1 MSKTM
6 LNKSMHRSRQGLIL
20 LLALG
25 MLALFS
31 LLAVTYIVA
40 AGNSRAGAQAMKVRA
55 NASNTSTV
63 GLSEQVLRQALRGTR
78 DQQSAFYQ
86 HALLEDIYDNR
97 ATRLQFG
104 NRSTSSADWPLIDST
119 IFNNNWCLRLTP
131 IGASTGVGIV
141 KLSLDPRDPKN
152 LAGTPATFRLNAL
165 ENAYNS
171 RVLTVLEGPLAG
183 RSFRILK
190 YVGLLRNAA
199 DVSNNF
205 PDPNTPDFPNYAAHP
220 NAQDLDYSVAIDLS
234 EVTEV
239 LSGRWRNPST
249 QLTENFSGTIA
260 EWISLPNSQ
269 GLRNLFY
276 FYDPVAGQHQGYR
289 CVINGAAF
297 SNAGIGM
304 EDDAAPGVT
313 GYANLDASRRLRITT
328 PQGKVPPALLPGYD
342 YLQDPRIMDTVGSEI
357 GVYGIG
363 DDSVLSPGQARL
375 RGQSNEGYDVPDW
388 RDFWLSHQ
396 DRINVSGTVVPYVT
410 PSFHRPELVNYIAH
424 LFGDPGSLVAN
435 DVRQLLL
442 MLDAS
447 TARVLS
453 YRFGSDLVENPN
465 FNPGVPAVSLGSGL
479 TWSTPTPTPAEV
491 AALRAFVLAQI
502 DGTDPRAWL
511 DSGSIGQWDVDNDGD
526 GFRESVWIDPNL
538 PVIHS
543 PDGRMLKPLAA
554 IHIEDLDGRV
564 NLNLHG
570 DRVQGQAATFNAF
583 ADSAGFLRA
592 NLTGPIGLNLPQ
604 GLGYGPADISL
615 NQLFQFD
622 PLLLT
627 STASNY
633 SLFDE
638 RYGAKRHHDSGAP
651 VNLATMDR
659 SPGQRAIG
667 PFNGDDVVSLLR
679 QRETRAVD
687 PAVSGS
693 FVHGRLPGTPSGR
706 RSAVAPAFDRNGN
719 LSFVHPSVQD
729 AVPENP
735 LNTSIPSERVGDTY
749 EMRTGTN
756 AYGDT
761 PFTVGELEQILRRFD
776 DDVEALPEHIRE
788 HLSSLPGYNNL
799 SEINRVITTRSAELR
814 LPKIAAAASV
824 PTATG
829 AVLEKDAGN
838 FLGFIR
844 LVHEQRYRRR
854 SFPADLTNDEPQL
867 NMESLYQLFPPE
879 FASNLRM
886 DINRAFGNGLD
897 DNNDGNVDDPFE
909 LSTSSELEY
918 GIASSGLTTQ
928 ASANSGLY
936 RNRQRELGSNSRP
949 YLGSR
954 QLLARYLYCL
964 GQLMIPREYEFPNMR
979 GETLNSL
986 RWYHLRARSIAQ
998 WAVNVVD
1005 FRDADVAMTR
1015 FEYDIFPFGVNDAS
1029 FGGKYNPKQAFWA
1042 PDVAPVDRDFVGV
1055 VWGMEMPELLLTE
1068 SLAFHDKRVR
1078 DTDIDDGPGK
1088 ATNDPTTPDP
1098 DLDQYRFPEGSL
1110 FLELYASRTTYVP
1123 EDNRIAGTSSSL
1135 YDVQTGLP
1143 VKLDLSR
1150 MAPADTANYW
1160 GSQPVWRIGI
1170 NPSTPPGTPDSSL
1183 QPNAL
1188 YQQAATNND
1197 IYQRD
1202 FQAAKSTV
1210 LAGNSSSS
1218 VPEQRV
1224 GSGLFD
1230 DLDQLNDPTPNTVSF
1245 ERMIWFTNTSAGSL
1259 PRVPDLA
1266 GNNAANDV
1274 NPNRQHL
1281 VYYNR
1286 NTGTTLLEGGHY
1298 AVVGPRRETSIGA
1311 LENNPETGVAWL
1323 PRLLKSQLMAN
1334 TNRPVRSQSHQ
1345 TISLDAGNVSTTLL
1359 TGVDIYR
1366 YRTEWSGVPKS
1377 ALGIVCAADTPQDI
1391 APPGSRWSNCFPDGI
1406 GINISIPNP
1415 IANTGYWRDPNKPLE
1430 RLNDDDLF
1438 ASRAD
1443 ERYGYGDTQISPDS
1457 WVDCTGA
1464 TPVGN
1469 FPDKPFDYDSTTNDV
1484 LTPASGSAMNQTGT
1498 YPNVRTAFLQR
1509 LADPNMA
1516 YDPVNNPYITVD
1528 WISLDLTVFNGEA
1541 PKSDDPQDGGSRPIA
1556 FQSRYK
1562 DGATRANA
1570 NSKATIATAVQ
1581 PTLPGSPKVTQGGNG
1596 VWGYS
1601 YHSYSTAQLHETT
1614 PQSFVPLNPP
1624 ATGPGAQRYPS
1635 YFMHQLGYASQQ
1647 PADGG
1652 ASQPKHQSATSLG
1665 YANVGHRFNN
1675 ISGTASDDADDFD
1688 GFGPPQQVLSPGGL
1702 YNGAPRDLTSLV
1714 WFNRPFATPAELM
1727 MVPLTSPGQLGLFHS
1742 IADKNQLR
1750 TPFEYLPSFGINN
1763 AMVTNL
1769 TNAPASD
1776 WSDYPPSPDN
1786 ATVRNGIRTEGYWMK
1801 RSGYWPNTT
1810 GGTNPVQAD
1819 WSSLLE
1825 FIETK
1830 PPFIDSAKFLQPDA
1844 MVNAASASLVA
1855 RRFLDSYIPA
1865 NFTGSSEPDNVR
1877 GPSLIAPTNEI
1888 PDYTAAGKINLNTL
1902 TLAQSGRS
1910 EALQALEYL
1919 YLVGGQRTG
1928 ATRDVLTDQ
1937 FFRTRRGFNGGA
1949 SSTFFGTSS
1958 PPSMDPNYPSQFMG
1972 AYRSGLASNIQPIA
1986 PFPGADATN
1995 RDPLFQQRGRYPV
2008 ESGILR
2014 SYTPNQT
2021 PDSMVNTNSFGSMLF
2036 TPDPVARIED
2046 STIPSVTATEI
2057 EDAQRNAFT
2066 RYQRAMRLPNL
2077 VTDQSN
2083 VFAVWVTVGLF
2094 EYDPINGFGREY
2106 VNASGEEQ
2114 RERSFYI
2121 IDRTVPVGFIPGED
2135 LNTEKTILLRRKI
2148 SGDR

>member
-1 MSKTM
+1 MLKTM
-6 LNKSMHRSRQGLIL
+6 LNKSMRRSRRGLIL

-40 AGNSRAGAQAMKVRA
+40 ASNSRAGAQAMRVRA
-55 NASNTSTV
+55 NASNTTTL
-63 GLSEQVLRQALRGTR
+63 GLGEQIIKQSLRGTR

-86 HALLEDIYDNR
+86 HAILEDVYDSR
-97 ATRLQFG
+97 ATQVRFG
-104 NRSTSSADWPLIDST
+104 HRTQPIMFSGGD
-119 IFNNNWCLRLTP
+119 FRNNWCVRLTP
-131 IGASTGVGIV
+131 VGGAPNVAEIV
-141 KLSLDPRDPKN
+141 KVSLDPRNPKLLGGN
-152 LAGTPATFRLNAL
+152 PSTYRLNAL
-165 ENAYNS
+165 ENAYNT
-171 RVLTVLEGPLAG
+171 RVLTVTEGPLAG
-183 RSFRILK
+183 YSFRILK
-190 YVGLLRNAA
+190 YVGYVN
-199 DVSNNF
+199 DGSY
-205 PDPNTPDFPNYAAHP
+205 PDPNYPSNPNYTQA
-220 NAQDLDYSVAIDLS
+220 NAYDYDYSIAIDLS
-234 EVTEV
+234 EVIGILE
-239 LSGRWRNPST
+239 GRWVNPST
-249 QLTENFSGTIA
+249 GKIEPFSGSA
-260 EWISLPNSQ
+260 QQWISLPNGQ

-276 FYDPVAGQHQGYR
+276 FYDPGANNFEGYR

-304 EDDAAPGVT
+304 EDDSVTAGVT
-313 GYANLDASRRLRITT
+313 GYANLDATRWISIIT
-328 PQGKVPPALLPGYD
+328 PQGKVPAALLPHYD
-342 YLQDPRIMDTVGSEI
+342 YLQSSRVMVNNGSSI
-357 GVYGIG
+357 GVESIG
-363 DDSVLSPGQARL
+363 DENYVPGLPRL

-388 RDFWLSHQ
+388 RDFWLAHQ
-396 DRINVSGTVVPYVT
+396 DRIRINPTTVVPYIT
-410 PSFHRPELVNYIAH
+410 PSFHRPELVNYLAH
-424 LFGDPGSLVAN
+424 LYGPASGIAASDIDN
-435 DVRQLLL
+435 LLAL
-442 MLDAS
+442 IDAS
-447 TARVLS
+447 SARVLS
-453 YRFGSDLVENPN
+453 YTSPNGILMNPGFRPSQDYVQMQSPADLVN
-465 FNPGVPAVSLGSGL
+465 FV
-479 TWSTPTPTPAEV
+479 
-491 AALRAFVLAQI
+491 RAQI
-502 DGTDPRAWL
+502 EGP
-511 DSGSIGQWDVDNDGD
+511 WDVDNDGD
-526 GFRESVWIDPNL
+526 GVPESVWINPNL
-538 PVIHS
+538 PTMYA

-554 IHIEDLDGRV
+554 IHIEDLDGRI

-570 DRVQGQAATFNAF
+570 DRIQGQAASFNAF
-583 ADSAGFLRA
+583 ADTAGFLRA
-592 NLTGPIGLNLPQ
+592 NLTGPIGLNIPQ

-615 NQLFQFD
+615 NQLFLFEPQM
-622 PLLLT
+622 LA
-627 STASNY
+627 SSVSNY
-633 SLFDE
+633 SIFDE
-638 RYGAKRHHDSGAP
+638 RYGAKRHHESNNP
-651 VNLATMDR
+651 VDLANMDR
-659 SPGQRAIG
+659 SPGKVG
-667 PFNGDDVVSLLR
+667 NDFVSELR
-679 QRETRAVD
+679 EREIHRLD
-687 PAVSGS
+687 PALGS
-693 FVHGRLPGTPSGR
+693 TNFIHGQLPGMPMGR

-719 LSFVHPSVQD
+719 LSFVHPSVPD
-729 AVPENP
+729 ARPTQPALPPSIASELVDDPYE
-735 LNTSIPSERVGDTY
+735 TSTASR
-749 EMRTGTN
+749 
-756 AYGDT
+756 ASGDT
-761 PFTVGELEQILRRFD
+761 PFTVAELERILRRFD
-776 DDVEALPEHIRE
+776 DDVLALPEHIRE
-788 HLSSLPGYNNL
+788 HLEDFAGYDNL

-824 PTATG
+824 PTASG

-854 SFPADLTNDEPQL
+854 SFPANPANDEPQL

-886 DINRAFGNGLD
+886 DINRAFGNGRD

-909 LSTSSELEY
+909 LSLPVATNAEREWGYNDVATIPSNK
-918 GIASSGLTTQ
+918 SGF
-928 ASANSGLY
+928 Y
-936 RNRQRELGSNSRP
+936 RNRQRELGSISRP

-964 GQLMIPREYEFPNMR
+964 GQLMIPREYEFPSMR

-986 RWYHLRARSIAQ
+986 KWYHLRARSIAQ

-1015 FEYDIFPFGVNDAS
+1015 FEYDVFPFGVKESS
-1029 FGGKYNPKQAFWA
+1029 FGDPKYNPKEAFWA

-1110 FLELYASRTTYVP
+1110 FLELYAPRTTYVP

-1143 VKLDLSR
+1143 VKLDLGR
-1150 MAPADTANYW
+1150 LAPPAPDW
-1160 GSQPVWRIGI
+1160 GRQPVWRIGI
-1170 NPSTPPGTPDSSL
+1170 NPSTPPGTLDASL

-1230 DLDQLNDPTPNTVSF
+1230 DLDQLIEPTPNTVSF

-1266 GNNAANDV
+1266 GNNPANDV
-1274 NPNRQHL
+1274 NPNRQHQ

-1286 NTGTTLLEGGHY
+1286 NPGPTLLEGGHY

-1311 LENNPETGVAWL
+1311 LQNNPETGVAWL

-1359 TGVDIYR
+1359 TGVDIFR

-1377 ALGIVCAADTPQDI
+1377 AVGIVCAADIPDTGWSAPFPQ
-1391 APPGSRWSNCFPDGI
+1391 GI

-1430 RLNDDDLF
+1430 RLNDNDLF

-1443 ERYGYGDTQISPDS
+1443 ERYGYGDIDITPDS

-1541 PKSDDPQDGGSRPIA
+1541 PKSDDPQDGGSSTIA

-1570 NSKATIATAVQ
+1570 NSKATIATPGQ

-1614 PQSFVPLNPP
+1614 PQTFVPLNPP

-1714 WFNRPFATPAELM
+1714 WYNRPFAPPAELM

-1742 IADKNQLR
+1742 IADQNKLR

-1763 AMVTNL
+1763 ALVTNL

-1776 WSDYPPSPDN
+1776 WSDYTPNPDTP
-1786 ATVRNGIRTEGYWMK
+1786 AVRNRVLAEGYWLK
-1801 RSGYWPNTT
+1801 RPGTWPTMAT
-1810 GGTNPVQAD
+1810 RPTVQAD

-1844 MVNAASASLVA
+1844 MVNAIVDPMTGVENLIAG
-1855 RRFLDSYIPA
+1855 RFLASYIPD
-1865 NFTGSSEPDNVR
+1865 NFTGQGEPETVR
-1877 GPSLIAPTNEI
+1877 GPSLVAPTNEI
-1888 PDYTAAGKINLNTL
+1888 PNYTSAGKINLNTL

-1949 SSTFFGTSS
+1949 SSNFFATSS

-1972 AYRSGLASNIQPIA
+1972 SYRSGLASNIQPIA
-1986 PFPGADATN
+1986 PFPGANATN

-2021 PDSMVNTNSFGSMLF
+2021 PNSMVNTNSFGSMLF

-2046 STIPSVTATEI
+2046 SSIPAVTATEI

-2066 RYQRAMRLPNL
+2066 RHQRAMRLPNL